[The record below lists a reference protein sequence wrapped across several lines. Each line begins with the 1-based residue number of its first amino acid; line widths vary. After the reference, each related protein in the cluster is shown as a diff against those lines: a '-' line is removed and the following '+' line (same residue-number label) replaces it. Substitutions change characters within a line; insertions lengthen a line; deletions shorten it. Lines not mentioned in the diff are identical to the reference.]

1 MVILENEP
9 MSAHTSFK
17 VGGPARFFV
26 KAEHM
31 DDLKSALSLAREKGL
46 PYFILGNGTNLL
58 VSDRGY
64 GGVII
69 SLAGEFSEIA
79 DLGGGMFKVG
89 AATPLGRFTR
99 HTLKQGYAGIH
110 KLAGIPGTLGGAV
123 YMNAGAYGQEAGTC
137 CTQVTVLD
145 NDGNIRELSAAEC
158 GFGYRQSVFSKCAGN
173 GKGAEI
179 ILSATFQLQDAAS
192 LGKTVA
198 DLEAELAE
206 CMAKRKATQPLNMPN
221 AGSTFKRLEVGAAA
235 TPTQV
240 APGYYIEQAGLKGYR
255 IGGAEVST
263 LHANFIVNVGNATAT
278 DIKSLSE
285 YVQSKVAEKFGIT
298 LQREIILLGTFE

>member
-1 MVILENEP
+1 MQILENEP

-31 DDLKSALSLAREKGL
+31 DDLTRALSLAREKGL

-110 KLAGIPGTLGGAV
+110 KLAGIPGTLSGAV
-123 YMNAGAYGQEAGTC
+123 YMNAGAYGQEVGTC

-192 LGKTVA
+192 LGKTIA